1 MDNETKLSHEQIKG
15 ILDETEGLRSDERIN
30 AEAFIKEHL
39 NESQAQK
46 VRSILSDPQKLKELM
61 QSPAAQKIMAML
73 RKDGK

>member
-1 MDNETKLSHEQIKG
+1 MDNETKLSREQIKG
-15 ILDETEGLRSDERIN
+15 LLDETEGLRTDERIN

>member
-1 MDNETKLSHEQIKG
+1 MDNETKLSQQQIKS
-15 ILDETEGLRSDERIN
+15 ITDEVGGLSPDEKIN
-30 AEAFIKEHL
+30 ADAFIKEHL

-46 VRSILSDPQKLKELM
+46 VKSILSDPQKLKELM